1 MDKNNHA
8 KCQLKKDLG
17 AVSFAMDEL
26 RLFLDTH
33 PNCKEAL
40 MYFNKLSDQRSC
52 ILEKYQQLELVE
64 GYSASS
70 NTAWNW
76 IDSPWPWE
84 VC

>member
-1 MDKNNHA
+1 MDKSNHE

-26 RLFLDTH
+26 RLFLNTH
-33 PNCKEAL
+33 PCCKEAL
-40 MYFNKLSDQRSC
+40 MYFNKLSDQRAC
-52 ILEKYQQLELVE
+52 ILEKYQQFELVE

-70 NTAWNW
+70 GNAWNW